1 MVTAITSMGRS
12 GLYDW
17 LMQRVTAVILLA
29 YFLLLGWVLVGGVDY
44 ASWKDLYSQTWM
56 RIFSLGA
63 LLSPGYSRLDWS
75 VVGVLGLSDRAPD
88 GNDREYLAL
97 SRTGVLRHRHVHVCG
112 LGHPDLVGLLGYGCS
127 SNTLF

>member
-29 YFLLLGWVLVGGVDY
+29 YFLLVGWVLIGGVDY

-56 RIFSLGA
+56 RVFSLMV
-63 LLSPGYSRLDWS
+63 LLSLGIHAWIGLWS
-75 VVGVLGLSDRAPD
+75 VFSDYLTERLMGTT
-88 GNDREYLAL
+88 GN
-97 SRTGVLRHRHVHVCG
+97 VLRFIAQVVCAIITFTYVVWG
-112 LGHPDLVGLLGYGCS
+112 IQILWG
-127 SNTLF
+127 F